1 MPDLVSDLI
10 DEVGRI
16 ERENEAAYLE
26 LGRIFPRLLEE
37 MEHSAEKGER
47 SFSALAAIGLARSGE
62 SSERGQSYSLEG
74 AKRFFLAVR
83 EQDSSFLAKIN
94 EGISRLDELEAVI
107 SLVRAD
113 SEEME
118 LISLNAMT
126 VAIKSGAAGK
136 AFLVITDELK
146 KLSGHTIDQSEQV
159 TSSGRQLLE
168 FFARLRDALANWK
181 RSIGISSLCWI
192 RLWARA
198 TARSSA
204 TSATP

>member
-94 EGISRLDELEAVI
+94 EGISRLDELEGV
-107 SLVRAD
+107 
-113 SEEME
+113 
-118 LISLNAMT
+118 
-126 VAIKSGAAGK
+126 GAAVDLG
-136 AFLVITDELK
+136 AHREVLVED
-146 KLSGHTIDQSEQV
+146 
-159 TSSGRQLLE
+159 
-168 FFARLRDALANWK
+168 
-181 RSIGISSLCWI
+181 
-192 RLWARA
+192 ARA
-198 TARSSA
+198 HRSA
-204 TSATP
+204 EEQLVAHRVACEGAVVGVDYEAERRGVDEPADLAGDERGRREAGPTVPRVLRG